1 MESPKSTTN
10 SIEKDLEKAE
20 SPEST
25 VDAYNERKE
34 ELDILRDGPELST
47 NHPNEG
53 PEDAEKEHG
62 DLALSQTR
70 SSAVSIA
77 ETMSLPHEILFV
89 FTICLAQFMTQVGLG
104 QCIAILHQIGEHFG
118 LTSPA
123 ELSWLIA
130 GYSLTVG
137 TFILISGRLGDVFGY
152 KRLFLIGFSWF
163 ALWSLILGLSW
174 YSNHVLFIF
183 ARVFQGIGPAIALT
197 NGLAILGATYNPGPR
212 KSMVFA
218 MFGACAPGGSI
229 TGAIF
234 AGLFSLTWWP
244 WTFFSFAIALAAVVV
259 AAWLV
264 IPDPPRRV
272 STKGQSLREKIL
284 DLDPLGAVT
293 GVAAL
298 VLFNFAWNQAPIVG
312 WDKVYVYVLLI
323 VGFLL
328 FPLFFF
334 VELRVSKAPLIPFD
348 ALSTDVIFV
357 LGCIACGWSM
367 FGIWIF
373 YFWQFLETLRG
384 ASPLLA
390 SAYVCPAAISG
401 AMASVA
407 TGYLLEKLR
416 AAYVMVIAMIFFTIG
431 IILLTTCPV
440 DQIYWAQIFV
450 CVIIIPWGMD
460 MSFPAATLILSNAV
474 EKRHQG
480 IAASLVNTCVNYS
493 ISLGLG
499 FAGTVEVHVNDGGN
513 TPAQV
518 LKGYRGAMYMGV
530 GLAGLGMV
538 ISLSFLIKSH
548 WEERKRTREA
558 DGSTSGMEKDS
569 S

>member
-1 MESPKSTTN
+1 MSMLD
-10 SIEKDLEKAE
+10 IEKDLEKEE
-20 SPEST
+20 SPESPLESHS
-25 VDAYNERKE
+25 DIKE
-34 ELDILRDGPELST
+34 EPRFLFGAPELST
-47 NHPNEG
+47 HHSNEC

-62 DLALSQTR
+62 DLNPSQSR
-70 SSAVSIA
+70 SSAMSIA
-77 ETMSLPHEILFV
+77 EQMSLPREIFFV
-89 FTICLAQFMTQVGLG
+89 FTICMAQFMTQVGLG
-104 QCIAILHQIGEHFG
+104 QCLAILHQIGSHFAI
-118 LTSPA
+118 TSPS

-183 ARVFQGIGPAIALT
+183 ARVFQGIGPAIVLT

-229 TGAIF
+229 VGAAF
-234 AGLFSLTWWP
+234 ASLFNLTWWP

-259 AAWLV
+259 AGWFV

-272 STKGQSLREKIL
+272 STKGQSLREIIW

-293 GVAAL
+293 GVVAL

-312 WDKVYVYVLLI
+312 WDKVYVYILLI
-323 VGFLL
+323 VGFLF

-367 FGIWIF
+367 FGIWVF
-373 YFWQFLETLRG
+373 YIWQFLETLRG
-384 ASPLLA
+384 ASPLLTT
-390 SAYVCPAAISG
+390 AYLCPAAISG
-401 AMASVA
+401 ALASVV
-407 TGYLLEKLR
+407 TGYLLQRLR
-416 AAYVMVIAMIFFTIG
+416 AAYVMVLAMIFFMIG

-474 EKRHQG
+474 KKTHQG

-499 FAGTVEVHVNDGGN
+499 FAGTVEVHVNHGGN
-513 TPAQV
+513 TRAQI
-518 LKGYRGAMYMGV
+518 LRGYRGAMYMGV
-530 GLAGLGMV
+530 GLAGLGMA
-538 ISLSFLIKSH
+538 IALSFLIKSH
-548 WEERKRTREA
+548 WEERKQRKEE
-558 DGSTSGMEKDS
+558 DGSTLG
-569 S
+569 